1 MRAVQGLEDSARFC
15 LSEARPP
22 FSMGVLLTATFVFLD
37 EAWISPISKS
47 VSVITPSPF
56 HAVLRGTGLFCPA
69 AHCEFHAE
77 EAICPFGIPPC

>member
-15 LSEARPP
+15 LSEAGPR
-22 FSMGVLLTATFVFLD
+22 FSMGVLLTATIVYFD
-37 EAWISPISKS
+37 ETWISPISKGLS
-47 VSVITPSPF
+47 VTTPSPF
-56 HAVLRGTGLFCPA
+56 HAVLRGTCSFCPT